1 MKSKWFVPAIVV
13 AVIVVIVVALTGTYN
28 NLVSDREKVRT
39 SLSNLDTTYQRRT
52 DLVGNLVATVKG
64 TSDFEQDTLTQV
76 TEARSNVAG
85 IKIDSNT
92 SPEKLQA
99 YVDAQNQLTG
109 SLSRLIAVAENYP
122 TLRSTEAYRDLMV
135 SLEGTENRIQI
146 ARSDY
151 NEVAR
156 PYNTKLQTFPTGI
169 IANLFGFERAVYFEA
184 APGSNTAPKVDFG
197 SSK

>member
-13 AVIVVIVVALTGTYN
+13 AVIVVIVVTLTGTYN

-122 TLRSTEAYRDLMV
+122 
-135 SLEGTENRIQI
+135 
-146 ARSDY
+146 
-151 NEVAR
+151 
-156 PYNTKLQTFPTGI
+156 
-169 IANLFGFERAVYFEA
+169 
-184 APGSNTAPKVDFG
+184 
-197 SSK
+197 